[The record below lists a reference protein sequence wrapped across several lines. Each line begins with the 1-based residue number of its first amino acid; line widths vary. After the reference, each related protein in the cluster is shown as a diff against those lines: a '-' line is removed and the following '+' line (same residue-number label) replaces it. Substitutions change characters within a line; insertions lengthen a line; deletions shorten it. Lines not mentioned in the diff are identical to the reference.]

1 MTRYLF
7 AIAALCAVG
16 LACRGAAPAAT
27 SAMEAPPPAI
37 EPDLG
42 AGSTLVDARADELMR
57 AMSARLAQAGSFAI
71 EAEETYDEVP
81 EQTPRQQLSGVRRVA
96 VRRPD
101 RAWGDATGDA
111 VNRTFV
117 YDGTTLSVY
126 DKEQNVWASG
136 AVPPTIDGALDWAF
150 EQTGTVIPLA
160 DFLYA
165 DPYARMMGS
174 VQRGVY
180 LGIHDVAGVPCH
192 HLSFEQANIDWQIWI
207 DAGPDPLPRKL
218 TIAYKTEDEV
228 PQYTVVIRTWDFKA
242 AVPDSL
248 FAFAH
253 PATATRIEV
262 PAMAGANAAKPAD
275 AQEKK

>member
-7 AIAALCAVG
+7 AVAALCVVG
-16 LACRGAAPAAT
+16 LGCRGADPTAA
-27 SAMEAPPPAI
+27 AREAPPPPI
-37 EPDLG
+37 EPRL
-42 AGSTLVDARADELMR
+42 AVGSTLLDRRADALMS
-57 AMSARLAQAGSFAI
+57 AMSARLAQAASFAI

-81 EQTPRQQLSGVRRVA
+81 EQTPRQQLSSIRRVV

-101 RAWGDATGDA
+101 RAWGDAAGDA

-126 DKEQNVWASG
+126 DKEQNVWAAG

-165 DPYARMMGS
+165 DPYARMMGA

-207 DAGPDPLPRKL
+207 DAGRDPLPRKL
-218 TIAYKTEDEV
+218 VITYKTEDEV
-228 PQYTVVIRTWDFKA
+228 PQYTVVIGKWDFKA
-242 AVPDSL
+242 AVPDSRFT
-248 FAFAH
+248 FAP
-253 PATATRIEV
+253 PATATRITV
-262 PAMAGANAAKPAD
+262 PAMARAEAAKAGE
-275 AQEKK
+275 AREKQ